1 MLQAN
6 ELEQR
11 FTLIGHVI
19 GQASQACS
27 VERNMTGEL
36 RSCIQK
42 LDKQSDRALE
52 VLRSRDEAR
61 IRKMVDELAL
71 LGHRARQVCINGA
84 NLMPQTKEAVKW
96 MHDELTRLKQQLQ
109 HQLH

>member
-1 MLQAN
+1 MLRTN

-11 FTLIGHVI
+11 FTLIGHAI

-42 LDKQSDRALE
+42 LDQQSDLAME

-61 IRKMVDELAL
+61 IRKLVDDLAL
-71 LGHRARQVCINGA
+71 LGHRARQVCINGV

-96 MHDELTRLKQQLQ
+96 MHDELSRLK